1 MNNSRLLKKALSNVR
16 EDKQAPVVARRQSL
30 CQAQGMTEHKGTK
43 EWIGFG
49 LGLGEQSSSL
59 YRACGLSSC
68 LTHQGHSSDPH
79 GGFIGR
85 EFTAE
90 YGPLPTTVHAKPD
103 FLDCSG
109 LSWYSMQICDPP
121 IMVARLYTS
130 CGGLNEWNWPDF
142 PYAAEDAH
150 VYTTIYDRDGITMGL
165 VYDTAAAILRPFAGL
180 DGQDPN
186 QGWEF
191 LLHYGI
197 DKGDHDGVL
206 QRVYGSDESDDDAE
220 DDDGADHF
228 GPGSLEHGALRY
240 DSQKTWDH
248 NGIGA

>member
-1 MNNSRLLKKALSNVR
+1 MVQSPRIQRKLWLHKQSKPEVRPLRVTRDTNEMIRSPSLPVYKNSVVTNKLL
-16 EDKQAPVVARRQSL
+16 
-30 CQAQGMTEHKGTK
+30 TEAH
-43 EWIGFG
+43 
-49 LGLGEQSSSL
+49 SL
-59 YRACGLSSC
+59 YRACGLSAC
-68 LTHQGHSSDPH
+68 LTHQGHCYDPH

-90 YGPLPTTVHAKPD
+90 YGPLPTKVHAKPA

-142 PYAAEDAH
+142 SYAAEDAH

-180 DGQDPN
+180 DGQDPD

-197 DKGDHDGVL
+197 DKGDHDGVP
-206 QRVYGSDESDDDAE
+206 QRVYGSDEPDDDAE
-220 DDDGADHF
+220 DHDGEDHF
-228 GPGSLEHGALRY
+228 GSGSLEHGALRY
-240 DSQKTWDH
+240 DSQKRWDH
-248 NGIGA
+248 NGLGP